1 MLALHMLKEM
11 EEGVINEKKMEDENR
26 RWLEG
31 DNLK

>member
-1 MLALHMLKEM
+1 MLKEM